1 MDQALI
7 DLPKFGGGAPQ
18 LLRSLGS
25 YGPAVIVEE
34 TMPWQM
40 KTDCDGEKTA
50 QIPGESTLK
59 TFNLPNYADNFG
71 LCRLPA
77 AAAAAPAARTGG
89 RLLAD
94 RAGRSVLVAPVAT
107 RLEIVKGQ
115 LISE

>member
-1 MDQALI
+1 
-7 DLPKFGGGAPQ
+7 
-18 LLRSLGS
+18 
-25 YGPAVIVEE
+25 
-34 TMPWQM
+34 MPWQM

-77 AAAAAPAARTGG
+77 ATDGAGGAARTCA

-94 RAGRSVLVAPVAT
+94 RAGRSVPVAPVAT
-107 RLEIVKGQ
+107 RLEIVAAVVKPRRPK
-115 LISE
+115 

>member
-1 MDQALI
+1 
-7 DLPKFGGGAPQ
+7 
-18 LLRSLGS
+18 
-25 YGPAVIVEE
+25 
-34 TMPWQM
+34 MPWQM

-77 AAAAAPAARTGG
+77 AAPAARTGG

-107 RLEIVKGQ
+107 RFEIVKGQ

>member
-1 MDQALI
+1 
-7 DLPKFGGGAPQ
+7 
-18 LLRSLGS
+18 
-25 YGPAVIVEE
+25 
-34 TMPWQM
+34 MPWQM

-77 AAAAAPAARTGG
+77 AAPNARTGG

-94 RAGRSVLVAPVAT
+94 RAGRSVPVAPLAT
-107 RLEIVKGQ
+107 RLEIAAIEPRRLK
-115 LISE
+115 